1 MFKLNTF
8 YQYNVEF
15 TQLSRVENM
24 KLYFEA
30 ETESVYKIA
39 VRVLV
44 PNEVTGCEDTLYRR
58 VYDENMWFQ
67 VCENAYKKPV
77 ADYFKESSVGDDT
90 TNEANSKQETNK
102 PPVDL
107 NCINVQLPV
116 RTVRYLRV

>member
-1 MFKLNTF
+1 
-8 YQYNVEF
+8 
-15 TQLSRVENM
+15 M

-44 PNEVTGCEDTLYRR
+44 PNEVTGCEETLYRR

-77 ADYFKESSVGDDT
+77 ADYFKESSVVDDT
-90 TNEANSKQETNK
+90 GNEAATPKSEVNK

-107 NCINVQLPV
+107 NCIQV
-116 RTVRYLRV
+116 